1 MNGLL
6 LRRRVASKSVPYQ
19 NLTFE
24 IISGGTIIWKKNN
37 TNAADKTI
45 EYKINNGEWIS
56 ITASSTTGSSLT
68 VSGGDFV
75 EFRGN
80 NNGYGTSDVNACKFD
95 GTAIFNVYGN
105 LDSIIG
111 RTPITTTYAFASLF
125 SGNKGIRSAENLILP
140 TNTTSNCYRS
150 MFQSSTITKAPATL
164 PALELS
170 TYCYGAMFYSC
181 TSLTSVPHIL
191 PATVLKT
198 DCYRAMFYGCS
209 NITAAPTL
217 PALQLVTRCYYTMFQ
232 GCNKLS
238 YIKAMFT
245 STPTSTSSSGTTYRW
260 LRGVASAGTFVKNS
274 DATWDVS
281 GESGI
286 PSGWTVEQI

>member
-1 MNGLL
+1 MNNMLM
-6 LRRRVASKSVPYQ
+6 RRRVVSKKLPYQ

-24 IISGGTIIWKKNN
+24 IISGGTIIWMKDN

-68 VSGGDFV
+68 VSSGDFV

-80 NNGYGTSDVNACKFD
+80 NTEYGASGVRIG

-105 LDSIIG
+105 LDSLIG
-111 RTPITTTYAFASLF
+111 RTPITTTDAFAALF
-125 SGNKGIRSAENLILP
+125 SSNKGIRSAENLILP
-140 TNTTSNCYRS
+140 TNTTSGCYRS
-150 MFQSSTITKAPATL
+150 MFQASKITKAPATL

-170 TYCYGAMFYSC
+170 TQCYWAMFYGC

-191 PATVLKT
+191 PATVLKQ
-198 DCYRAMFYGCS
+198 DCYRAMFYECS

-217 PALQLVTRCYYTMFQ
+217 SALNLVTRCYYAMFQ

-245 STPTSTSSSGTTYRW
+245 SSPTSSPVLGTTYSW
-260 LRGVASAGTFVKNS
+260 LKGVASAGTFVKNS

-286 PSGWTVEQI
+286 PSGWTVIDATE